1 MKRLFVCVALCIGV
15 FGCAKDVELAPA
27 SDDVKLSKS
36 YLISSDSIRRIATK
50 LPALFGG
57 PTTRA
62 SLTSKVATITP
73 LNRLAK
79 NTKSGNNDLAQID
92 YIYVVDYE
100 DQGGFALIS
109 ADSRMDQV
117 LAYSD
122 KCSFDATSGIPGIE
136 GLISNIPDYAQLQLA
151 EWDSLIDP
159 NPPGYEYYVDR
170 SEVINTESVSKGPF
184 ITTAWGQWAPFNK
197 YLNPIGP
204 LYGGT
209 ISMLQIMA
217 YYNWPSYIID
227 PNNTRV
233 TLNWTED
240 RRYIFG
246 PILEMYPESVY
257 RIAKAAQNIHDIIG
271 DLGGAHEIQLG
282 ALTMGYLVDRYNA
295 YNLESLKAD
304 LSQNRPVI
312 LDGYSKTT
320 ILGGETDGN
329 TWIVDGYKDIFITYQ
344 YYRVWYNGL
353 GEELRREN
361 LGTSTSSQQLLHCNW
376 GWDGRGDGYFTAGL
390 FAPQKANSYDW
401 PTLTTT
407 DDHNYRFAM
416 KQTINLRPEL

>member
-197 YLNPIGP
+197 HLRPVGP
-204 LYGGT
+204 LYGN
-209 ISMLQIMA
+209 SVAMLQIMA
-217 YYNWPSYIID
+217 YYNWPTVVSD
-227 PNNTRV
+227 PTNKNIHIYFDW
-233 TLNWTED
+233 LED

-246 PILEMYPESVY
+246 PILEMYPESAERV
-257 RIAKAAQNIHDIIG
+257 ALAAYVLSYSPRCGFAQE
-271 DLGGAHEIQLG
+271 HETSYQLQRVQYE
-282 ALTMGYLVDRYNA
+282 LDK
-295 YNLESLKAD
+295 E
-304 LSQNRPVI
+304 QPVI
-312 LDGYSKTT
+312 VSGCNKYTA
-320 ILGGETDGN
+320 IGGGTEAN
-329 TWIVDGYKDIFITYQ
+329 AWIVDGYQTTTTTYRN
-344 YYRVWYNGL
+344 YRVWNNGL
-353 GEELRREN
+353 GDELRREN
-361 LGTSTSSQQLLHCNW
+361 LGNSISSQQLLHCNW

-390 FAPQKANSYDW
+390 FAPQRANSYDW

-407 DDHNYRFAM
+407 DDHHYRFEM
-416 KQTINLRPEL
+416 IQTVNLRPNR